1 MMPGPTQLLPR
12 PGAVA
17 WPGALLLVRFRL
29 AWRNA
34 CPPLGVFRPGRRQV
48 RRQPRRCRTRC
59 PDRCGRRAV
68 AGAGAGAGGRRRHR
82 HRGGRAA
89 RTRAAGA
96 RRRPVRRD
104 AAASA
109 GPARADGGPGRR
121 PRATRRF
128 GRAGQ
133 RAVRRSPARHRRRGG
148 CGGRGGQGAA
158 PRWSAGRRVWRTE
171 TRAGRRRHRRG
182 ARTARAPAWCPPG
195 HPGRDGRRGGR
206 GRAGA
211 GRHGLGGASALRRVA
226 QHRRR
231 RHRRAAVVVLFLT
244 LRASATEQR
253 PETGWLALRGVPR
266 RHASMYR
273 TAPVVLALAAALPV
287 GLGLGVAAG
296 WLAAAGYAR
305 PAHPRLSLAALG
317 LAALATCAGA
327 IAAAAADRQGRAGGV
342 GALMRR
348 VPGRDNAQWV
358 AAGELVAAVCAIA
371 GVVLLR
377 TGADNATGVALL
389 TPALVALA
397 TGLIAARALVPVA
410 AAVGRRLLARG
421 RVGHGLALLSLGR
434 RPGVHRAIV
443 LVTVGLAMLGSAVGA
458 WTLAAAARAERADR
472 TLGAA
477 RVLTVDARGVS
488 HLLSA
493 TRGADPD
500 GRYAMA
506 AVQTYG
512 APPVLAVDARALPA
526 VARWRPEF
534 GSPTPDEAV
543 HRLRPD
549 YTAPLTGA
557 GSRLRLDLD
566 ADRVGDNAFVR
577 VRLAPVDGPT
587 VLARLGPLAPG
598 LASYVTTVDGC
609 ATRCRLMALELVSQP
624 ADETQVRLHRLDLD
638 DRPLVTPTRFGA
650 AASVPGRRQRGNGT
664 GADPLRCV
672 DPGAGGRHSGPAA
685 PVGLRRAA
693 RRPGEREPAGAQP
706 DRRRRTAG
714 VAYRRRP
721 VRRARPVTSGRRDDR
736 RRHRPRRSAGAVRPP
751 GPGPRA
757 AAVPAR
763 RTAGRRLR
771 GRRAARGQR
780 RRPRSARRRAGRTA
794 PPGPRYRHRQGDP
807 GGCVRRTGGR
817 RRARRHPGGGGR
829 HIADPLDPA
838 LVPGPAGI
846 RAAGRPGRP
855 VAGRGRRRRRH
866 RAAGRHRGGG
876 RGAPGPRRRKARCTS
891 GMTRLV
897 TILILARRAQSLTVL
912 LLAAL
917 ATAGAV
923 ARPMYTASA
932 ERAVL
937 ASAVASASPD
947 ERTLRTS
954 AAGQPANAAFLAQAT
969 ASLSLPGFQVVP
981 AREVSALAGTSLAGT
996 SPTGTSPVVGARTRL
1011 VFRDGFCDH
1020 VLPVSGRCPDGP
1032 MQVMVSEQTADR
1044 LALRIGAPVTVQAVQ
1059 AMLAGGPAEPEP
1071 AGPPVDLA
1079 LVGIYRP
1086 RDAASP
1092 YWAQHGYF
1100 AAPPG
1105 ATPAFLVTAGTLA
1118 EIPNAGEVQSVDA
1131 NASPEAFRVDQ
1142 LAALRTGLAANDP
1155 AITGAMTAL
1164 LDRIDAGRSVLHDSA
1179 PVAALPLVA
1188 LCWFVLF
1195 LVASDGLLVAL
1206 VAQRSAAT
1214 VGRRALRRGRLTRGL
1229 AALQFAR
1236 RPGGRRLV
1244 ALVAIAVGLL
1254 GYAVASADL
1263 ARQAWADRAAVELGA
1278 ATVLVVQ
1285 GEVPVRELLGAVAA
1299 VDPSG
1304 GF

>member
-158 PRWSAGRRVWRTE
+158 PRWSAGRRVRRTE
-171 TRAGRRRHRRG
+171 TRAG
-182 ARTARAPAWCPPG
+182 
-195 HPGRDGRRGGR
+195 
-206 GRAGA
+206 
-211 GRHGLGGASALRRVA
+211 
-226 QHRRR
+226 RR

-543 HRLRPD
+543 RRLRPD

-638 DRPLVTPTRFGA
+638 DRPLVTPTRFG
-650 AASVPGRRQRGNGT
+650 V
-664 GADPLRCV
+664 
-672 DPGAGGRHSGPAA
+672 
-685 PVGLRRAA
+685 
-693 RRPGEREPAGAQP
+693 AGAWRADLTDVP
-706 DRRRRTAG
+706 DET
-714 VAYRRRP
+714 
-721 VRRARPVTSGRRDDR
+721 
-736 RRHRPRRSAGAVRPP
+736 RRSP
-751 GPGPRA
+751 
-757 AAVPAR
+757 
-763 RTAGRRLR
+763 
-771 GRRAARGQR
+771 
-780 RRPRSARRRAGRTA
+780 S
-794 PPGPRYRHRQGDP
+794 
-807 GGCVRRTGGR
+807 
-817 RRARRHPGGGGR
+817 
-829 HIADPLDPA
+829 I
-838 LVPGPAGI
+838 
-846 RAAGRPGRP
+846 
-855 VAGRGRRRRRH
+855 
-866 RAAGRHRGGG
+866 
-876 RGAPGPRRRKARCTS
+876 
-891 GMTRLV
+891 M
-897 TILILARRAQSLTVL
+897 
-912 LLAAL
+912 
-917 ATAGAV
+917 
-923 ARPMYTASA
+923 
-932 ERAVL
+932 
-937 ASAVASASPD
+937 
-947 ERTLRTS
+947 
-954 AAGQPANAAFLAQAT
+954 
-969 ASLSLPGFQVVP
+969 
-981 AREVSALAGTSLAGT
+981 
-996 SPTGTSPVVGARTRL
+996 
-1011 VFRDGFCDH
+1011 
-1020 VLPVSGRCPDGP
+1020 
-1032 MQVMVSEQTADR
+1032 
-1044 LALRIGAPVTVQAVQ
+1044 
-1059 AMLAGGPAEPEP
+1059 
-1071 AGPPVDLA
+1071 
-1079 LVGIYRP
+1079 
-1086 RDAASP
+1086 
-1092 YWAQHGYF
+1092 
-1100 AAPPG
+1100 
-1105 ATPAFLVTAGTLA
+1105 
-1118 EIPNAGEVQSVDA
+1118 
-1131 NASPEAFRVDQ
+1131 
-1142 LAALRTGLAANDP
+1142 
-1155 AITGAMTAL
+1155 
-1164 LDRIDAGRSVLHDSA
+1164 
-1179 PVAALPLVA
+1179 
-1188 LCWFVLF
+1188 
-1195 LVASDGLLVAL
+1195 
-1206 VAQRSAAT
+1206 
-1214 VGRRALRRGRLTRGL
+1214 
-1229 AALQFAR
+1229 
-1236 RPGGRRLV
+1236 
-1244 ALVAIAVGLL
+1244 
-1254 GYAVASADL
+1254 
-1263 ARQAWADRAAVELGA
+1263 DRA
-1278 ATVLVVQ
+1278 
-1285 GEVPVRELLGAVAA
+1285 
-1299 VDPSG
+1299 
-1304 GF
+1304 

>member
-158 PRWSAGRRVWRTE
+158 PRWSAGRRVRRTE

-638 DRPLVTPTRFGA
+638 DRPLVTPTRFG
-650 AASVPGRRQRGNGT
+650 V
-664 GADPLRCV
+664 
-672 DPGAGGRHSGPAA
+672 
-685 PVGLRRAA
+685 
-693 RRPGEREPAGAQP
+693 AGAWRADLTDVPDETRRFSVHHGPGVEQNYLQIQLSA
-706 DRRRRTAG
+706 DRR
-714 VAYRRRP
+714 
-721 VRRARPVTSGRRDDR
+721 
-736 RRHRPRRSAGAVRPP
+736 
-751 GPGPRA
+751 
-757 AAVPAR
+757 
-763 RTAGRRLR
+763 
-771 GRRAARGQR
+771 
-780 RRPRSARRRAGRTA
+780 
-794 PPGPRYRHRQGDP
+794 
-807 GGCVRRTGGR
+807 
-817 RRARRHPGGGGR
+817 
-829 HIADPLDPA
+829 
-838 LVPGPAGI
+838 
-846 RAAGRPGRP
+846 
-855 VAGRGRRRRRH
+855 
-866 RAAGRHRGGG
+866 
-876 RGAPGPRRRKARCTS
+876 
-891 GMTRLV
+891 
-897 TILILARRAQSLTVL
+897 
-912 LLAAL
+912 
-917 ATAGAV
+917 
-923 ARPMYTASA
+923 
-932 ERAVL
+932 
-937 ASAVASASPD
+937 
-947 ERTLRTS
+947 
-954 AAGQPANAAFLAQAT
+954 AAFLAVYAADAPVPLPVFRAAGSGVPEQALTLFDAWIPVQVAGT
-969 ASLSLPGFQVVP
+969 AGQLPRLGGVGLLADLEYVSRLARSPTGAGVLQVWLTGDAPSGVLDRLRAAGVTIVADTGRGALLERYARQGPALALRLYLLAGLLGAGFAAVGLLVVSGVDRGQR
-981 AREVSALAGTSLAGT
+981 AAELAALRRQGLGTATVKAIRAGVYGVPVAVGVLAGILAAVAGTSLTRSILHWFPDQPA
-996 SPTGTSPVVGARTRL
+996 SALPAVPVDPWPVAVAVGA
-1011 VFRDGFCDH
+1011 
-1020 VLPVSGRCPDGP
+1020 
-1032 MQVMVSEQTADR
+1032 AI
-1044 LALRIGAPVTVQAVQ
+1044 AL
-1059 AMLAGGPAEPEP
+1059 
-1071 AGPPVDLA
+1071 
-1079 LVGIYRP
+1079 
-1086 RDAASP
+1086 
-1092 YWAQHGYF
+1092 
-1100 AAPPG
+1100 
-1105 ATPAFLVTAGTLA
+1105 
-1118 EIPNAGEVQSVDA
+1118 
-1131 NASPEAFRVDQ
+1131 
-1142 LAALRTGLAANDP
+1142 LAA
-1155 AITGAMTAL
+1155 TA
-1164 LDRIDAGRSVLHDSA
+1164 
-1179 PVAALPLVA
+1179 
-1188 LCWFVLF
+1188 
-1195 LVASDGLLVAL
+1195 
-1206 VAQRSAAT
+1206 
-1214 VGRRALRRGRLTRGL
+1214 
-1229 AALQFAR
+1229 
-1236 RPGGRRLV
+1236 
-1244 ALVAIAVGLL
+1244 
-1254 GYAVASADL
+1254 
-1263 ARQAWADRAAVELGA
+1263 
-1278 ATVLVVQ
+1278 
-1285 GEVPVRELLGAVAA
+1285 AVAA
-1299 VDPSG
+1299 ARLGHAVARQGVPAA
-1304 GF
+1304 

>member
-1 MMPGPTQLLPR
+1 MLRLVR
-12 PGAVA
+12 GAV
-17 WPGALLLVRFRL
+17 R
-29 AWRNA
+29 
-34 CPPLGVFRPGRRQV
+34 
-48 RRQPRRCRTRC
+48 
-59 PDRCGRRAV
+59 
-68 AGAGAGAGGRRRHR
+68 
-82 HRGGRAA
+82 
-89 RTRAAGA
+89 
-96 RRRPVRRD
+96 
-104 AAASA
+104 S
-109 GPARADGGPGRR
+109 
-121 PRATRRF
+121 
-128 GRAGQ
+128 
-133 RAVRRSPARHRRRGG
+133 RRSPAAGAFLLATLAIAVSAAVPGYAEASARTIVFGEVAAAGADERSVAASRPAPVTSAGVDATADGAASAVRLPGVRAVLGLEVPGTVTGAAETDDAAWTTARLVARDGVCDHALIDGACPTGVDEVLLSTGTAVALGVAPGGAVTVRSPELNGDRRLRVSGTFRPRDPDSVYWA
-148 CGGRGGQGAA
+148 GRRYLTAGSSGAA
-158 PRWSAGRRVWRTE
+158 PLFV
-171 TRAGRRRHRRG
+171 
-182 ARTARAPAWCPPG
+182 APAALAALRPQGAVQTVDLLIP
-195 HPGRDGRRGGR
+195 DDLFLRRSPAEVRREVGAALARLSIAGYEATTAVPALADR
-206 GRAGA
+206 VARSQSLFRLGVGTGA
-211 GRHGLGGASALRRVA
+211 GQLLLFCWFL
-226 QHRRR
+226 
-231 RHRRAAVVVLFLT
+231 LFLT

-273 TAPVVLALAAALPV
+273 TAPVVLA
-287 GLGLGVAAG
+287 
-296 WLAAAGYAR
+296 
-305 PAHPRLSLAALG
+305 LAALG

-443 LVTVGLAMLGSAVGA
+443 LVTVGIAMLGSAIGA

-543 HRLRPD
+543 RRLRPD

-598 LASYVTTVDGC
+598 RASYVTTVDGC

-638 DRPLVTPTRFGA
+638 DRPLVTPTRFG
-650 AASVPGRRQRGNGT
+650 V
-664 GADPLRCV
+664 
-672 DPGAGGRHSGPAA
+672 
-685 PVGLRRAA
+685 
-693 RRPGEREPAGAQP
+693 AGAWRADLTDVPDETRRFSVHHGPGVEQNYLQIQLSA
-706 DRRRRTAG
+706 DRR
-714 VAYRRRP
+714 
-721 VRRARPVTSGRRDDR
+721 
-736 RRHRPRRSAGAVRPP
+736 
-751 GPGPRA
+751 
-757 AAVPAR
+757 
-763 RTAGRRLR
+763 
-771 GRRAARGQR
+771 
-780 RRPRSARRRAGRTA
+780 
-794 PPGPRYRHRQGDP
+794 
-807 GGCVRRTGGR
+807 
-817 RRARRHPGGGGR
+817 
-829 HIADPLDPA
+829 
-838 LVPGPAGI
+838 
-846 RAAGRPGRP
+846 
-855 VAGRGRRRRRH
+855 
-866 RAAGRHRGGG
+866 
-876 RGAPGPRRRKARCTS
+876 
-891 GMTRLV
+891 
-897 TILILARRAQSLTVL
+897 
-912 LLAAL
+912 
-917 ATAGAV
+917 
-923 ARPMYTASA
+923 
-932 ERAVL
+932 
-937 ASAVASASPD
+937 
-947 ERTLRTS
+947 
-954 AAGQPANAAFLAQAT
+954 AAFLAVYAADAPVPLPVFRAAGSGVPEQALTLFDAWIPVQVAGT
-969 ASLSLPGFQVVP
+969 AGQLPRLGGVGLLADLEYVSRLARSPTGAGVLQVWLTGDAPSGVLDRLRAAGVTIVADTGRGALLERYARQGPALALRLYLLAGLLGAGFAAVGLLVVSGVDRGQRAAELAALRRQGLGTATVKAIRAGVYGVPVAVGVLAGILAAVAGTSLTRSILHWFPDQPASALPAVQVVP

-1105 ATPAFLVTAGTLA
+1105 ATPAFLVTA
-1118 EIPNAGEVQSVDA
+1118 
-1131 NASPEAFRVDQ
+1131 
-1142 LAALRTGLAANDP
+1142 
-1155 AITGAMTAL
+1155 
-1164 LDRIDAGRSVLHDSA
+1164 
-1179 PVAALPLVA
+1179 
-1188 LCWFVLF
+1188 C
-1195 LVASDGLLVAL
+1195 
-1206 VAQRSAAT
+1206 
-1214 VGRRALRRGRLTRGL
+1214 
-1229 AALQFAR
+1229 
-1236 RPGGRRLV
+1236 
-1244 ALVAIAVGLL
+1244 
-1254 GYAVASADL
+1254 
-1263 ARQAWADRAAVELGA
+1263 
-1278 ATVLVVQ
+1278 
-1285 GEVPVRELLGAVAA
+1285 
-1299 VDPSG
+1299 
-1304 GF
+1304 